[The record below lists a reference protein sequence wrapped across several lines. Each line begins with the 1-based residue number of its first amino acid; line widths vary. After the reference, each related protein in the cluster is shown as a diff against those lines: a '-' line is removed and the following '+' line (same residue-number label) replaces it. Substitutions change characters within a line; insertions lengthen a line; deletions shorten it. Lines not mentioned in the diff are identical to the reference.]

1 MFCYKAIC
9 GQMLNL
15 AAEQMVCPIVDYVC
29 NSDDHSVL
37 RGSEGI
43 RD

>member
-1 MFCYKAIC
+1 
-9 GQMLNL
+9 MLNL
-15 AAEQMVCPIVDYVC
+15 AAEQMVCPIVDFVYS
-29 NSDDHSVL
+29 SDYYSVL